1 MVTGKELTTLR
12 KRFFKK
18 FNTFIRLKIKK
29 LGCYQRFFDF
39 LRIAKRRTKCISYL
53 IKYKRKTK

>member
-1 MVTGKELTTLR
+1 MVTRKELTTPR

-18 FNTFIRLKIKK
+18 FYTFLRLKIKK
-29 LGCYQRFFDF
+29 LGGYQRFFDF

-53 IKYKRKTK
+53 IEFERKKK